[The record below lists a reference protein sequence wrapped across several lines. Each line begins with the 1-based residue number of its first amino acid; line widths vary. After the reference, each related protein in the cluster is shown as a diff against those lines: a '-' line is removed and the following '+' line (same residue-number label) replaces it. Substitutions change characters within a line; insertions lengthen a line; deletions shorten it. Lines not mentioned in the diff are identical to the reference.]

1 MAAEVYVGRDRLCAV
16 RDESGRMAVSRRR
29 EECGSRIILFCGS
42 FCVLMQG
49 TQICIL
55 AAVDAGR
62 ETCMMRTES
71 GAQHGVASTRE

>member
-29 EECGSRIILFCGS
+29 EECGSRKHFVLWIFLG
-42 FCVLMQG
+42 LMQG
-49 TQICIL
+49 TQICTL
-55 AAVDAGR
+55 AAVDACR